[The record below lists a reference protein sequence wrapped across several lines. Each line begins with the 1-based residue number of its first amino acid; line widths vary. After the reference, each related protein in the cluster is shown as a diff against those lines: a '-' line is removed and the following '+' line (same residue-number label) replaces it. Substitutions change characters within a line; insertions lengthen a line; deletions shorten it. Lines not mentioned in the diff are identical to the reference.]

1 MTGRIEFEVKVC
13 SMRSRSWKKIDE
25 QWPDMEITW
34 QNLVALNGDVY
45 WLAADRKLLLA
56 FVLATEKLRLYGT
69 PVPPDNNLSTFL
81 DVLGGLFCCI
91 VHDYTCCEV
100 YLMKKI
106 WGREFLDSDFFKL
119 RRMYCVRSLS
129 ISGL

>member
-81 DVLGGLFCCI
+81 DVLGGLFYCI

-106 WGREFLDSDFFKL
+106 WGRDFLDSDFFKL